1 MNTEYKYSP
10 KSIADFV
17 WANDQLE
24 RKMMDYANGRN
35 SRPLVLQGP
44 FGTGK
49 SLLATLIPKA
59 IDGDKVLIEYVN
71 AEKLNYD
78 AEVRK
83 VFHRNKHF
91 DSLFVPAGQSQTYT
105 VIDEVNFNPKAKSA
119 LRTCLDD
126 FVGRDLTIIT
136 TNEIE
141 KLDPAIVSRAE
152 VVFVPPVPPKRFLKQ
167 AQKILAAE
175 GVVLDDET
183 VSEVLESTYAKCKD
197 NRAYYKAIDEVI
209 SRAANAS
216 SQPSVT

>member
-59 IDGDKVLIEYVN
+59 IDGDKVKIEHAN
-71 AEKLNYD
+71 AERLNND

-83 VFHRNKHF
+83 IFQRDKQY

-141 KLDPAIVSRAE
+141 KLDPAILSRAE
-152 VVFVPPVPPKRFLKQ
+152 VVFVPPVPPERFLKQ
-167 AQKILAAE
+167 AQKILIAE
-175 GVVLDDET
+175 GVVLEDAV

-197 NRAYYKAIDEVI
+197 NRAYYKAIDDLI
-209 SRAANAS
+209 SRVAHS
-216 SQPSVT
+216 SSKPSVT